1 MASHIRGDDDVLAL
15 LNEMTGGGDGGGT
28 SLTSATGDLPKTS
41 ADNNR
46 LDDMD
51 TTTQQH
57 NINNKAYE
65 SLLSAYKLSPPTN
78 IHVEIIRHRAHEK
91 FKSNFYE
98 LFRNCVASHQSASST
113 SSTNMSGSTTNKEDV
128 RNQCMRSTINKLW
141 KVMPVHS
148 IWERFQFTLKTCE
161 ADCVR
166 EVQQQQSN
174 FIQPWCSTT
183 SSISDDQ
190 LIQHLVNPTIHEIQA
205 YILHGRNNGT
215 IWEPLLPVSTISSSS
230 TSSHHEEIN
239 EKYKQATLQ
248 LLQEEIKFQMRRTFK
263 QLIHGGG
270 RSSSKGESLSLDKL
284 YDTLRCEEEGM
295 TTDDH
300 RTTDDSKKKKKKKKS
315 KKKRKDKEDTNNN
328 KEEYILQTI
337 YKSIS
342 FTKLTNKLHKKF
354 MYLAE
359 DSYNTN
365 FLNELSKCCNRL
377 LMEEQSN
384 NGGGGIS
391 SKKKKK
397 RKRKSS
403 SSSMPKITLVENDN
417 STSGSI
423 RKTNNQQQQ
432 QQQQL
437 MVLFQGISLRIN
449 QVHKDKLYSMYQHT
463 LSTLLPGATNNN
475 MIDEYLQQFPK
486 LLFTILLRYDALE
499 GAGLQ
504 SAIPSSVFDY
514 LNNRFG
520 CNFECFASPFN
531 CWLEEQQEEESVSS
545 NGSSS
550 SSMVRGGNF
559 GSVFADTDALFG
571 SRGSFFGMDFVKMTV
586 GEDGGCFQAN
596 PPFASEFIQ
605 RMCNYMHLFLGD
617 DEDNYNDDE
626 DNDDGDGSKKKTV
639 PLMFVIFVPSWSESA
654 GWKTLSSSPHL
665 TKHILL
671 SQKDDVHYYSEG
683 TQHRRTL
690 DNGGSYRIASFDT
703 SVFFLQNKA
712 AKKKWPLLEEDDSDD
727 ETRLKA
733 AFAMNTKD
741 EEKKAVLKKKK
752 TSPKSS
758 VKSKESV
765 EKQQPHDSASA
776 MVSDKQKKRK
786 KKQKVDHKG
795 SSKKKRLISGGNDEM
810 SILQSMGILDD
821 SVVSKVEKTGSS
833 GKKKKR
839 RHKR

>member
-1 MASHIRGDDDVLAL
+1 MASHIKGDDDVLAL
-15 LNEMTGGGDGGGT
+15 LDEMTGDGDDGSGVSSSNLPET
-28 SLTSATGDLPKTS
+28 SRSFGAMH
-41 ADNNR
+41 NN
-46 LDDMD
+46 M
-51 TTTQQH
+51 QQH
-57 NINNKAYE
+57 ADSNNKAYTT
-65 SLLSAYKLSPPTN
+65 LLSAYKLSLPTN

-98 LFRNCVASHQSASST
+98 LFRNCVASHQSST
-113 SSTNMSGSTTNKEDV
+113 SSMTSSSMNKDDI
-128 RNQCMRSTINKLW
+128 RNQCIRSTINKLW
-141 KVMPVHS
+141 KSMPVHS

-166 EVQQQQSN
+166 EVQQQQN
-174 FIQPWCSTT
+174 FIQPWCST
-183 SSISDDQ
+183 SANISNEQ
-190 LIQHLVNPTIHEIQA
+190 LVQHLVNPTTHEIQA
-205 YILHGRNNGT
+205 YVLHGRNNGT
-215 IWEPLLPVSTISSSS
+215 IWEPLLPVSTISSST
-230 TSSHHEEIN
+230 TSGHHEEIN
-239 EKYKQATLQ
+239 QKYKQTTLL

-263 QLIHGGG
+263 QLIGPG
-270 RSSSKGESLSLDKL
+270 RSSKGESLSLDKV
-284 YDTLRCEEEGM
+284 YDTLRCEVEDM
-295 TTDDH
+295 TTDDY
-300 RTTDDSKKKKKKKKS
+300 RTDDGKKKKS
-315 KKKRKDKEDTNNN
+315 KKRKKDKHINREETVNN

-337 YKSIS
+337 YKSTS
-342 FTKLTNKLHKKF
+342 FTKLTTKLHKKF

-365 FLNELSKCCNRL
+365 FINELSKCCNRL
-377 LMEEQSN
+377 LMEEQQQSN
-384 NGGGGIS
+384 HGGGGS
-391 SKKKKK
+391 SKKKK
-397 RKRKSS
+397 RKQKSS
-403 SSSMPKITLVENDN
+403 SNMPKITLVENDN
-417 STSGSI
+417 STSGSS

-432 QQQQL
+432 QQQL
-437 MVLFQGISLRIN
+437 MVSFQGISLRIN

-514 LNNRFG
+514 LNLRFG

-531 CWLEEQQEEESVSS
+531 CWLEEQEEESVSS
-545 NGSSS
+545 SNDSSS
-550 SSMVRGGNF
+550 SSMVQGGNF

-712 AKKKWPLLEEDDSDD
+712 AKKKWPLLEDDSDD

-752 TSPKSS
+752 TSPKSR
-758 VKSKESV
+758 VKAEEPV
-765 EKQQPHDSASA
+765 EKQQPRDSASA
-776 MVSDKQKKRK
+776 ISDKQKKRK

-795 SSKKKRLISGGNDEM
+795 SSKKRLVSGGNDEM
-810 SILQSMGILDD
+810 SILQSMGILDESD
-821 SVVSKVEKTGSS
+821 VSKDKKKGSS
-833 GKKKKR
+833 NNKKKR